1 MQLNNRSL
9 LISAI
14 ACAALVGSLSIGIAL
29 GRSPSLFNA
38 QQQDSKQETRA
49 AILDK
54 LESTAA
60 QQAQTQASLLDP
72 FSVAAFGGDPF
83 AQMQQRMDQLFGR
96 AGSDPFLFNFGN
108 FGLNG
113 MGLGAGLGNA
123 PPAQIE
129 VEESTDEYRVVI
141 SLAEGSDVELAT
153 ELDNNTLSISAQ
165 VRTEVQNSGNG
176 RALSSTS
183 MSHFSRAIPFNSPVD
198 ATGMQTEKS
207 DSEVVIRI
215 PKLS

>member
-1 MQLNNRSL
+1 MQLNKRSL
-9 LISAI
+9 LITAI

-38 QQQDSKQETRA
+38 QQQDSKQETRE

-54 LESTAA
+54 LERSAQ
-60 QQAQTQASLLDP
+60 QQAQSQPTFLDP
-72 FSVAAFGGDPF
+72 FTAANFGGDPF

-96 AGSDPFLFNFGN
+96 IGPNPSLFSFGN
-108 FGLNG
+108 L
-113 MGLGAGLGNA
+113 GLGEGFANT

-141 SLAEGSDVELAT
+141 SLAQGSDVELAT
-153 ELDNNTLSISAQ
+153 KLDNNTLSISAQ

-183 MSHFSRAIPFNSPVD
+183 MSQFSRAIPFNSPVD

>member
-1 MQLNNRSL
+1 MQLNKRSL
-9 LISAI
+9 LITAI
-14 ACAALVGSLSIGIAL
+14 ACTALVGSLAIGIAL
-29 GRSPSLFNA
+29 GRTPSLFNA
-38 QQQDSKQETRA
+38 QQQDSKQETRE

-60 QQAQTQASLLDP
+60 QQAQAQASLLDP
-72 FSVAAFGGDPF
+72 FSIASFGGDPF
-83 AQMQQRMDQLFGR
+83 AQMQQRMDQLFGQI
-96 AGSDPFLFNFGN
+96 GSDPSLFNFGS
-108 FGLNG
+108 FGLG
-113 MGLGAGLGNA
+113 GQGLSVGFANA
-123 PPAQIE
+123 APAEIE

-141 SLAEGSDVELAT
+141 SLAQGSDVELAT

-165 VRTEVQNSGNG
+165 VRTEIQNNSNR

-183 MSHFSRAIPFNSPVD
+183 MSQFSRAIPFNSPVD
-198 ATGMQTEKS
+198 ATGMKTEKS

>member
-1 MQLNNRSL
+1 MQLNKQSL
-9 LISAI
+9 LITAI
-14 ACAALVGSLSIGIAL
+14 ACTALFGSLSIGIAL
-29 GRSPSLFNA
+29 GRFTSLFNN
-38 QQQDSKQETRA
+38 QQHDSKQETRA

-54 LESTAA
+54 LEGTAA
-60 QQAQTQASLLDP
+60 QQAQAQASLLDP

-96 AGSDPFLFNFGN
+96 TGSAPSLFNFGN
-108 FGLNG
+108 SGLGG
-113 MGLGAGLGNA
+113 MGLGAGFANA
-123 PPAQIE
+123 SPAQIE

-141 SLAEGSDVELAT
+141 SIAQGSDMELAT

-165 VRTEVQNSGNG
+165 VRTELQNNSNG

-183 MSHFSRAIPFNSPVD
+183 MSQFSRAIPFSSPVD

>member
-1 MQLNNRSL
+1 MQLNKRSL
-9 LISAI
+9 LITAI
-14 ACAALVGSLSIGIAL
+14 ACTALVGSLAIGIAL
-29 GRSPSLFNA
+29 GRTPSLFNA
-38 QQQDSKQETRA
+38 QQQDSKQETRE

-60 QQAQTQASLLDP
+60 QQAQAQASLLDP
-72 FSVAAFGGDPF
+72 FSIASFGGDP
-83 AQMQQRMDQLFGR
+83 
-96 AGSDPFLFNFGN
+96 SLFNFGS
-108 FGLNG
+108 FGLG
-113 MGLGAGLGNA
+113 GQGLSVGFANA
-123 PPAQIE
+123 APAEIE

-141 SLAEGSDVELAT
+141 SLAQGSDVELAT

-165 VRTEVQNSGNG
+165 VRTEIQNNSNG

-183 MSHFSRAIPFNSPVD
+183 MSQFSRAIPFNSPVD
-198 ATGMQTEKS
+198 ATGMKTEKS